1 MLKFLKRFVMIVL
14 LVIVLIAA
22 GVSAF
27 VSFAPQFGQKP
38 AGADLE
44 RVQQSKH
51 YGEGGFVNLIET
63 NMDIKLSK
71 MPGMMLAFLSPP
83 KGKNPNKPLPTD
95 WDEGNESRIDSLSYI
110 TWFGHSAVML
120 EIDGKTILIDPMLG
134 AASAPVSFM
143 TQRFVYEEPINFEEL
158 AHIDAIIISHDH
170 YDHLDYE
177 SILKLKDKTDHF
189 FTALGVGSHLK
200 SWGVSEENITELDWW
215 QNADFKGLTF
225 TATPSRHF
233 SGRAINDRN
242 KTQWASWVIKGSRDK
257 IYFSGDGGYGHHFKE
272 IGEQLGPFDFAMIEC
287 GQYNEQWAAIH
298 MMPEESV
305 QAGMDVK
312 GEILMPI
319 HWGAFDLAPHVWQ
332 DPILRFTKKAIEVN
346 VNYVTPVIGGRFAVG
361 VDIPKEEWWV
371 Q

>member
-22 GVSAF
+22 GVSEF

-257 IYFSGDGGYGHHFKE
+257 IYFSGDGGYGPHFKE

-305 QAGMDVK
+305 QAGMNVK

>member
-27 VSFAPQFGQKP
+27 VSFTPQFGQKP

-83 KGKNPNKPLPTD
+83 KGKNPNKPLPTH

-257 IYFSGDGGYGHHFKE
+257 IYFSGDGGYGPHFKE

>member
-63 NMDIKLSK
+63 SMDIKLSK

-143 TQRFVYEEPINFEEL
+143 TQRFV
-158 AHIDAIIISHDH
+158 
-170 YDHLDYE
+170 
-177 SILKLKDKTDHF
+177 
-189 FTALGVGSHLK
+189 
-200 SWGVSEENITELDWW
+200 
-215 QNADFKGLTF
+215 
-225 TATPSRHF
+225 
-233 SGRAINDRN
+233 
-242 KTQWASWVIKGSRDK
+242 
-257 IYFSGDGGYGHHFKE
+257 
-272 IGEQLGPFDFAMIEC
+272 
-287 GQYNEQWAAIH
+287 
-298 MMPEESV
+298 
-305 QAGMDVK
+305 
-312 GEILMPI
+312 
-319 HWGAFDLAPHVWQ
+319 
-332 DPILRFTKKAIEVN
+332 
-346 VNYVTPVIGGRFAVG
+346 
-361 VDIPKEEWWV
+361 
-371 Q
+371 